1 MVRWFGIRFAVA
13 GALALSVCACAATG
27 LAPTVPVATAIPAA
41 TGRFY
46 TLGKQ
51 IIGPDGKPFVARGAN
66 INGPAYYFRN
76 DPIDNPGPLGM
87 SSLDMIANCWK
98 FNIVRVNTFASS
110 MVLYPEDFDRTV
122 KAFTERGIVVMI
134 EPHDY
139 TGRYPNA
146 EIEIKVLAG
155 AHRTLAARYKDNP
168 YVWFNVMNEPNAEK
182 LEQAHDLW
190 VETHRT
196 VIREIRKTGAD
207 NIIVA
212 DAHGWGQDNR
222 GGAGSSILNWGAEL
236 QQFDGK
242 PQPNIVFSLH
252 VYELWN
258 NADQA
263 FAEYFNETAA
273 KGLPLI
279 VGEFGMLNGPRD
291 TLPASTAMMAAAKPR
306 GIGWLVWHFDGGD
319 TNDLTLPS
327 TGGWMIDDCGKPT
340 NLTPLGR
347 LVWDGAPPGTK

>member
-1 MVRWFGIRFAVA
+1 MARWAVIRSAAAVA
-13 GALALSVCACAATG
+13 LTLNVCACAASG
-27 LAPTVPVATAIPAA
+27 SPTNAPVATATPAA

-46 TLGKQ
+46 TQGAKIINPKGKV
-51 IIGPDGKPFVARGAN
+51 FVARGAN
-66 INGPAYYFRN
+66 INGPAYHFRS

-110 MVLYPEDFDRTV
+110 MLLYPEDFDRIV

-139 TGRYPNA
+139 TGRYPSPDV
-146 EIEIKVLAG
+146 EMKMLAG
-155 AHRTLAARYKDNP
+155 GHRTLAARYKDNP

-182 LEQAHDLW
+182 PEQARDLW

-196 VIREIRKTGAD
+196 LIRAIRETGAD

-222 GGAGSSILNWGAEL
+222 GGSGSSILNWGGEL
-236 QQFDGK
+236 QNFDNK
-242 PQPNIVFSLH
+242 AQPNIVFSLH

-263 FAEYFNETAA
+263 FAEYFDTAAA

-291 TLPASTAMMAAAKPR
+291 TLPASTSMMAAAKPR

-327 TGGWMIDDCGKPT
+327 TGGWMIDDCAAPA

-347 LVWDGAPPGTK
+347 LVWDGAPSGTK

>member
-1 MVRWFGIRFAVA
+1 MARWAVIRSAAAVA
-13 GALALSVCACAATG
+13 LTLNVCACAASG
-27 LAPTVPVATAIPAA
+27 SPTNAPVATATPAA

-46 TLGKQ
+46 TQGAKIINPKGKV
-51 IIGPDGKPFVARGAN
+51 FVARGAN
-66 INGPAYYFRN
+66 INGPAYHFRS

-110 MVLYPEDFDRTV
+110 MLLYPEDFDRIV

-139 TGRYPNA
+139 TGRYPSPDV
-146 EIEIKVLAG
+146 EMKMLAG

-182 LEQAHDLW
+182 PEQARGLW

-196 VIREIRKTGAD
+196 LIRAIRETGAD

-222 GGAGSSILNWGAEL
+222 GGSGSSILNWGGEL
-236 QQFDGK
+236 QNFDNK
-242 PQPNIVFSLH
+242 AQPNIVFSLH

-263 FAEYFNETAA
+263 FAEYFDTAAA

-291 TLPASTAMMAAAKPR
+291 TLPASTSMMAAAKPR

-327 TGGWMIDDCGKPT
+327 TGGWMIDDCAAPA

>member
-1 MVRWFGIRFAVA
+1 MARWAVIRSAAAVA
-13 GALALSVCACAATG
+13 LTLNVCACAASG
-27 LAPTVPVATAIPAA
+27 SPTNAPVATATPAA

-46 TLGKQ
+46 TQGAKIIDPKGKV
-51 IIGPDGKPFVARGAN
+51 FVARGAN
-66 INGPAYYFRN
+66 INGPAYHFRS

-110 MVLYPEDFDRTV
+110 MLLYPEDFDRIV

-139 TGRYPNA
+139 TGRYPSPDV
-146 EIEIKVLAG
+146 EMKMLAG
-155 AHRTLAARYKDNP
+155 GHRTLAARYKDNP

-182 LEQAHDLW
+182 PEQARDLW

-196 VIREIRKTGAD
+196 LIRAIRETGAD

-222 GGAGSSILNWGAEL
+222 GGSGSSILNWGGEL
-236 QQFDGK
+236 QNFDNK
-242 PQPNIVFSLH
+242 AQPNIVFSLH

-263 FAEYFNETAA
+263 FAEYFDTAAA

-291 TLPASTAMMAAAKPR
+291 TLPASTSMMAAAKPR

-327 TGGWMIDDCGKPT
+327 TGGWMIDDCAAPA

-347 LVWDGAPPGTK
+347 LVWDGAPSGTK

>member
-1 MVRWFGIRFAVA
+1 MARWAVIRSAAAVA
-13 GALALSVCACAATG
+13 LTLNVCACAASG
-27 LAPTVPVATAIPAA
+27 SPTNAPVATATPAA

-46 TLGKQ
+46 TQGAKIINPKGKV
-51 IIGPDGKPFVARGAN
+51 FVARGAN
-66 INGPAYYFRN
+66 MNGPAYHFRS

-110 MVLYPEDFDRTV
+110 MLLYPEDFDRIV

-139 TGRYPNA
+139 TGRYPSPDV
-146 EIEIKVLAG
+146 EMKMLAG
-155 AHRTLAARYKDNP
+155 GHRTLAARYKDNP

-182 LEQAHDLW
+182 PEQARDLW

-196 VIREIRKTGAD
+196 LIRAIRETGAD

-222 GGAGSSILNWGAEL
+222 GGSGSSILNWGGEL
-236 QQFDGK
+236 QNFDNK
-242 PQPNIVFSLH
+242 AQPNIVFSLH

-263 FAEYFNETAA
+263 FAEVLRHCGGQGAA
-273 KGLPLI
+273 PDRGG
-279 VGEFGMLNGPRD
+279 VRHAER
-291 TLPASTAMMAAAKPR
+291 PARHPAR
-306 GIGWLVWHFDGGD
+306 QHVDDGG
-319 TNDLTLPS
+319 
-327 TGGWMIDDCGKPT
+327 GKAARD
-340 NLTPLGR
+340 R
-347 LVWDGAPPGTK
+347 LAGLAFRWRRHQ

>member
-1 MVRWFGIRFAVA
+1 MARWTVIRSAAAVA
-13 GALALSVCACAATG
+13 LTLNVCACAASG
-27 LAPTVPVATAIPAA
+27 SPTNAPVATATPAA

-46 TLGKQ
+46 TQGAKIIDPKGKV
-51 IIGPDGKPFVARGAN
+51 FVARGAN
-66 INGPAYYFRN
+66 INGPAYHFRS

-110 MVLYPEDFDRTV
+110 MLLYPEDFDRIV

-139 TGRYPNA
+139 TGRYPSPDV
-146 EIEIKVLAG
+146 EMKMLAG
-155 AHRTLAARYKDNP
+155 GHRTLAARYKDNP

-182 LEQAHDLW
+182 PEQARDLW

-196 VIREIRKTGAD
+196 LIRAIRETGAD

-222 GGAGSSILNWGAEL
+222 GGSGSSILNWGGEL
-236 QQFDGK
+236 QNFDNK
-242 PQPNIVFSLH
+242 AQPNIVFSLH

-263 FAEYFNETAA
+263 FAEYFDTAAA

-291 TLPASTAMMAAAKPR
+291 TLPASTSMMAAAKPR

-327 TGGWMIDDCGKPT
+327 TGGWMIDDCAAPA

-347 LVWDGAPPGTK
+347 LVWDGAPSGTK

>member
-1 MVRWFGIRFAVA
+1 MARWAVIRSAAAVA
-13 GALALSVCACAATG
+13 LTLNVCACAASG
-27 LAPTVPVATAIPAA
+27 SPTNAPVATATPAA

-46 TLGKQ
+46 TQGAKIINPKGKV
-51 IIGPDGKPFVARGAN
+51 FVARGAN
-66 INGPAYYFRN
+66 INGPAYHFRS

-110 MVLYPEDFDRTV
+110 MLLYPEDFDRIV

-139 TGRYPNA
+139 TGRYPSPDV
-146 EIEIKVLAG
+146 EMKMLAG
-155 AHRTLAARYKDNP
+155 GHRTLAARYKDNP
-168 YVWFNVMNEPNAEK
+168 YVWLNVMNEPNAEK
-182 LEQAHDLW
+182 PEQARDLW

-196 VIREIRKTGAD
+196 LIRAIRETGAD

-222 GGAGSSILNWGAEL
+222 GGSGSSILNWGGEL
-236 QQFDGK
+236 QNFDNK
-242 PQPNIVFSLH
+242 AQPNIVFSLH

-263 FAEYFNETAA
+263 FAEYFDTAAA

-291 TLPASTAMMAAAKPR
+291 TLPASTSMMAAAKPR

-327 TGGWMIDDCGKPT
+327 TGGWMIDDCAAPA

-347 LVWDGAPPGTK
+347 LVWDGAPSGTK